1 MSSIVTKDSYTADI
15 FNFDMELWK
24 QEEPKGEL
32 FNLTINN
39 VISWEWTKMKL
50 TREELKGLANFINS
64 FVDKTTD
71 NPVVKRGASQTSCG
85 VE

>member
-1 MSSIVTKDSYTADI
+1 MSSVVIKDSYKADI

-24 QEEPKGEL
+24 QTEPKGEL

-50 TREELKGLANFINS
+50 TRSELKGLADFLNQFVEETNDQINFG
-64 FVDKTTD
+64 FD
-71 NPVVKRGASQTSCG
+71 N
-85 VE
+85 

>member
-1 MSSIVTKDSYTADI
+1 MSIVTKDSYKADI
-15 FNFDMELWK
+15 FNFDMECWK

-50 TREELKGLANFINS
+50 TRDEIRGLADFLNQ
-64 FVDKTTD
+64 FVEK
-71 NPVVKRGASQTSCG
+71 N
-85 VE
+85 